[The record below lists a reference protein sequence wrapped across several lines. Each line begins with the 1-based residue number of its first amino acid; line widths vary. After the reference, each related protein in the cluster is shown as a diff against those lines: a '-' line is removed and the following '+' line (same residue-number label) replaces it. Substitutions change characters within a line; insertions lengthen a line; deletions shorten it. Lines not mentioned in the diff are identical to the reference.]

1 MNVHRLSRS
10 FVLIVF
16 VVVCLA
22 AGPTSPTPTRTK
34 TNTDRLPTFDATGAL
49 PTNEEFAKL
58 TLSNAIAA
66 LKASIT
72 RSQREY
78 RGFKATFL
86 KQERIGGTL
95 HPPEEIAVAFREEPY
110 AVRMIWKS
118 GSRLFAEGT
127 LFANGENDGK
137 MLVWLPGLFGKISK
151 VGTRDA
157 LARNSARYCIED
169 FGIMVGSQRTLKSWL
184 AAQEKSELNLEY
196 LGRQTA
202 PELAGKMCHAIRR
215 TCQAD
220 TIDPYLLGDPPQPV
234 TDKNRPDAFRT
245 VTIYFDPETWLQ
257 VGSEQKRADGERVG
271 AYFFRDVVLN
281 PPFTAD
287 EFKPVSFKK

>member
-1 MNVHRLSRS
+1 MIIINSLRNIL
-10 FVLIVF
+10 F

-22 AGPTSPTPTRTK
+22 AGPTTPIVQSTS
-34 TNTDRLPTFDATGAL
+34 TNSDRLPTFDSSGAL
-49 PTNEEFAKL
+49 PTNAEFAKL
-58 TLSNAIAA
+58 ASTDAIAA

-72 RSQREY
+72 RGQREY
-78 RGFKATFL
+78 RGFRGTFL

-127 LFANGENDGK
+127 IFASGENDGK
-137 MLVWLPGLFGKISK
+137 MLVWLPSVFGKISK
-151 VGTRDA
+151 VNTRDVV
-157 LARNSARYCIED
+157 ARNSARYCIED
-169 FGIMVGSQRTLKSWL
+169 FGIITGSQRTLKSWL
-184 AAQEKSELNLEY
+184 AAKERNELDLEY
-196 LGRQTA
+196 LGLQTA
-202 PELAGKMCHAIRR
+202 PELGGKMCHAIRR
-215 TCQAD
+215 TCRND
-220 TIDPYLLGDPPQPV
+220 TIDPFLLGDTPQAV
-234 TDKNRPDAFRT
+234 TDKNRHDSFRS

-257 VGSEQKRADGERVG
+257 LGSEQKRADGQRVG

-287 EFKPVSFKK
+287 EFKSTAFKK